1 MYTVRELRNYRTW
14 EELSQ
19 DEKSRLIWNSSLSS
33 VVNYDIQESME
44 ALFCR
49 KLDEYHLP
57 TIDIER
63 HWCLNN
69 CQGDG
74 CSISGQV
81 RMTPSLIDLVAPTD
95 LLADKMS
102 GISKIK
108 RLLMSGYVDL
118 VYEIRKKDP
127 HYSHRYTMN
136 VDVLDSDVPEALAD
150 AEEKLGEYLLE
161 YARNLCGEV
170 EREGYT
176 VIEEIESEKYLSDLC
191 KNNGV
196 LFDENGEEYWNLQT
210 AIWEDKEKFSD
221 VTMTLPSGELVEP
234 I

>member
-1 MYTVRELRNYRTW
+1 
-14 EELSQ
+14 
-19 DEKSRLIWNSSLSS
+19 
-33 VVNYDIQESME
+33 
-44 ALFCR
+44 
-49 KLDEYHLP
+49 
-57 TIDIER
+57 
-63 HWCLNN
+63 
-69 CQGDG
+69 
-74 CSISGQV
+74 
-81 RMTPSLIDLVAPTD
+81 
-95 LLADKMS
+95 
-102 GISKIK
+102 
-108 RLLMSGYVDL
+108 MSGYVDL

-161 YARNLCGEV
+161 YARNLCVEV

>member
-161 YARNLCGEV
+161 YARNLCVEV

-191 KNNGV
+191 K
-196 LFDENGEEYWNLQT
+196 
-210 AIWEDKEKFSD
+210 
-221 VTMTLPSGELVEP
+221 TMASCLMKTGRSIGTCKRPFGRTKRNFP
-234 I
+234 M

>member
-1 MYTVRELRNYRTW
+1 
-14 EELSQ
+14 
-19 DEKSRLIWNSSLSS
+19 
-33 VVNYDIQESME
+33 
-44 ALFCR
+44 
-49 KLDEYHLP
+49 
-57 TIDIER
+57 
-63 HWCLNN
+63 
-69 CQGDG
+69 
-74 CSISGQV
+74 
-81 RMTPSLIDLVAPTD
+81 
-95 LLADKMS
+95 
-102 GISKIK
+102 
-108 RLLMSGYVDL
+108 
-118 VYEIRKKDP
+118 
-127 HYSHRYTMN
+127 MN

-161 YARNLCGEV
+161 YARNLCVEV